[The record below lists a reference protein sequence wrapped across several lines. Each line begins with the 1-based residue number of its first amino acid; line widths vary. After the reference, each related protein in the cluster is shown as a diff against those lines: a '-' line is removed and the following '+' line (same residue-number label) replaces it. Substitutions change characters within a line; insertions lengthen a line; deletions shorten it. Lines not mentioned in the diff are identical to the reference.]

1 MTKKNNVVVKG
12 NVKAKAKSKHAGL
25 VRLRKIMFVLMAC
38 GLVSMAS
45 VCFKQARAIEILEAQ
60 ASTAKKQTK
69 SVPTIDNGV
78 INIPNDGKVHHIKT
92 NLFEFDVVNYDGA
105 NFDSTIT
112 PKIGRVLG
120 QQGVGAKGLDLFS
133 ASSRDNGVTTIE

>member
-12 NVKAKAKSKHAGL
+12 NVKSKHANL

-45 VCFKQARAIEILEAQ
+45 VCFKQTRAIEILEAQ

-78 INIPNDGKVHHIKT
+78 INIPDDGKVHHIKT